1 MKESLRENIQNINIW
16 TDMTHLMNLKRGL
29 SLATLDITFL
39 RRFFIII
46 TQHGI
51 IQLQVLQVMER
62 GL

>member
-1 MKESLRENIQNINIW
+1 MKELLRENIQKINIW
-16 TDMTHLMNLKRGL
+16 TDMTHLINLKIGL

-39 RRFFIII
+39 RRFFILI

-51 IQLQVLQVMER
+51 IQLQVMEK